1 MMSIAKLQ
9 YGKRFGD
16 DVRNISRTALSVA
29 SSSTEAEV
37 ASARY
42 ARWFHG
48 ETAEP
53 EPMATSAKKFRRL
66 AADMAV
72 AEIIAVTKEN
82 LSILGDDANQ
92 LFASSLPTGHRMR
105 KAIRATVLPSVPHL
119 GSCKFGEVITD
130 RGTDAIAVTQMFI
143 ANFDGEINT
152 AAGGPDIYKP
162 RSQDFDQMFF
172 GLHVILDRN
181 GNFLG
186 FNKRLGEGGLAFQ
199 TKSISTALYNVA
211 SASTGLS
218 LQTLKDR
225 ALANR
230 ATSR

>member
-92 LFASSLPTGHRMR
+92 LFASSLPTGHRM
-105 KAIRATVLPSVPHL
+105 
-119 GSCKFGEVITD
+119 
-130 RGTDAIAVTQMFI
+130 
-143 ANFDGEINT
+143 
-152 AAGGPDIYKP
+152 
-162 RSQDFDQMFF
+162 
-172 GLHVILDRN
+172 
-181 GNFLG
+181 
-186 FNKRLGEGGLAFQ
+186 
-199 TKSISTALYNVA
+199 
-211 SASTGLS
+211 
-218 LQTLKDR
+218 
-225 ALANR
+225 
-230 ATSR
+230 